1 METKDQTN
9 QIPDES
15 QNGTQDE
22 KTLQADQP
30 QQETHQTVDQVQE
43 STDEQ
48 TQSTVAQA
56 KPPLDEEAAESGIS
70 DEKQID
76 ATPEVQAERGVELI
90 ASAVEKRV
98 AGEVPAIETAATPQ
112 GETEPA
118 TVDASTEFTPDDA
131 AKTEEPAAE
140 PVLEIVEE
148 KPIEALAEAETKS
161 PVEPEAVADPEVAA
175 ETEPE
180 SKTEAAKEPEVAAET
195 EPESKTEAAKEPEV
209 AAETEIESKAE
220 AAKEPEVAAETET
233 EAEVDPGAQLTAVA
247 SAKTA
252 DKVLEKTHDE
262 EEDEE
267 EDHDEDEITN
277 YEELS
282 REELI
287 DQLEK
292 LVAAD
297 DVNEI
302 KSKVALIKVAFIKK
316 TKAHKEDQIQ
326 QSLATT
332 EHEEGEESGE
342 EVADKQ
348 PEQLHDALQEKF
360 DGLFAIYKQKRS
372 VYLDQLEV
380 QKHQNL
386 ARKQQILD
394 ELKELIASEETLK
407 KTYDDFRAL
416 QEEWKSLGIVPKAE
430 VNNLWQNY
438 HFLVE
443 KFFDKVKINKE
454 LKDLDLKK
462 NLEQKIELC
471 ERAEE
476 LLLESSIIR
485 SFKVLQRLHEQWKE
499 VGPVPADKN
508 EEIWER
514 FKSTT
519 DKINQR
525 RRDHY
530 KLMEDQH
537 DINYQQKVA
546 LCEKAEQLLEGQVE
560 SLKQWQQKTHQFN
573 ELFKVWKTM
582 GPAAKRQNDEVWERF
597 RTAMDNFFSEKK
609 EYFGKLKDQQIN
621 NYNQKLDLCV
631 RAEALSESTDWK
643 QTTRELIDMQKE
655 WKEIGPVP
663 RKNADKIWRRFRAA
677 CDAFFNT
684 KTKHFGSIRED
695 EGENLRRKEELI
707 KLLEETEFG
716 EDKSENLNKL
726 KDFQRQWTD
735 IGHVPFKDKDRLQN
749 AFRNIVNKQ
758 LDKLNISNREISLSS
773 YRSRMESVKEAP
785 DAQRTLSR
793 ERIFIQGKINTLRD
807 DIHVWENN
815 IGFLADSKKA
825 NLFKDEFEKKINKA
839 KEELQVLESKLKLL
853 NDA

>member
-9 QIPDES
+9 QIPEES

-22 KTLQADQP
+22 KTLQTEQ
-30 QQETHQTVDQVQE
+30 QQEEANQPLVQVQE
-43 STDEQ
+43 SADEQ
-48 TQSTVAQA
+48 SQSAPVEAEQQ
-56 KPPLDEEAAESGIS
+56 LDENPAESAITEETPS
-70 DEKQID
+70 DAASADNAEK
-76 ATPEVQAERGVELI
+76 GVELI
-90 ASAVEKRV
+90 TSAVSDVTDEEAPSV
-98 AGEVPAIETAATPQ
+98 EAEAIPQ
-112 GETEPA
+112 DETEPA
-118 TVDASTEFTPDDA
+118 AAVDQVESTGDDA
-131 AKTEEPAAE
+131 GETIQVTDESTSGPAAE
-140 PVLEIVEE
+140 
-148 KPIEALAEAETKS
+148 KPDETEAEAK
-161 PVEPEAVADPEVAA
+161 PVTEPEAAA
-175 ETEPE
+175 
-180 SKTEAAKEPEVAAET
+180 EPEVAD
-195 EPESKTEAAKEPEV
+195 KTEAV
-209 AAETEIESKAE
+209 AE
-220 AAKEPEVAAETET
+220 AEAVVDTATQQTAAASVKT
-233 EAEVDPGAQLTAVA
+233 VDNDL
-247 SAKTA
+247 
-252 DKVLEKTHDE
+252 DKTHDE
-262 EEDEE
+262 EEDDEEE
-267 EDHDEDEITN
+267 EDEGEITN
-277 YEELS
+277 FEELS

-302 KSKVALIKVAFIKK
+302 KPKVALIKVAFIKK
-316 TKAHKEDQIQ
+316 TKAFKEDQMQ
-326 QSLATT
+326 ESLTDAGQ
-332 EHEEGEESGE
+332 EEGQESEE
-342 EVADKQ
+342 EVPEKQ
-348 PEQLHDALQEKF
+348 AAPIHDTLQGKF
-360 DGLFAIYKQKRS
+360 DQLFAIYKQKRGI
-372 VYLDQLEV
+372 YLDQLEV
-380 QKHQNL
+380 QKQKNL
-386 ARKQQILD
+386 TRKQQILD

-476 LLLESSIIR
+476 LLLESSIIK
-485 SFKVLQRLHEQWKE
+485 SFKALQRLHEQWKE

-537 DINYQQKVA
+537 DINYEQKVA
-546 LCEKAEQLLEGQVE
+546 LCEKAEQLVEGQVD
-560 SLKQWQQKTHQFN
+560 SLKQWQQKTHHFN
-573 ELFKVWKTM
+573 ELFKVWKTI

-597 RTAMDNFFSEKK
+597 RTSMDNFFNEKK
-609 EYFGKLKDQQIN
+609 EYFGKLKDQQVN

-631 RAEALSESTDWK
+631 RAEALSESDNWR
-643 QTTRELIDMQKE
+643 QTTRELIEMQKE

-663 RKNADKIWRRFRAA
+663 RKNADKIWRRFRVA
-677 CDAFFNT
+677 CDTFFNN
-684 KTKHFGSIRED
+684 KSKHFASIRED

-707 KLLEETEFG
+707 KLVEETQFG

-758 LDKLNISNREISLSS
+758 LDKLNISSHEISLST
-773 YRSRMESVKEAP
+773 YRSRMESVREAP
-785 DAQRTLSR
+785 DAQRTFTR
-793 ERIFIQGKINTLRD
+793 ERSFIQGKISTLRD
-807 DIHVWENN
+807 DINVWENN

-825 NLFKDEFEKKINKA
+825 SLFKDEFEKKINNA
-839 KEELQVLESKLKLL
+839 KEELKVLESKLKLVS
-853 NDA
+853 D